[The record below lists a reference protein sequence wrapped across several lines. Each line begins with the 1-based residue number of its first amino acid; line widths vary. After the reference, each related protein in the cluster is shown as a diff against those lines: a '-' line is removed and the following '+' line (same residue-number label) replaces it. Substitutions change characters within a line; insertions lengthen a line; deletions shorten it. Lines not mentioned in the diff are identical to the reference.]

1 MSMLTLRRRKM
12 QRQMKK
18 ERDSVSGRKIKRVRV
33 VGEKKK

>member
-12 QRQMKK
+12 QRQIKK
-18 ERDSVSGRKIKRVRV
+18 EREALPRKVKRLRV

>member
-18 ERDSVSGRKIKRVRV
+18 EREAIPRKVKRVKV